1 MLEQLQ
7 KLGELKRPGCSP
19 RPSSRRRRRRS
30 SHVDRCGSGG
40 LPEKPATCTVNLPV
54 PAAQVVGLGS
64 LAGIARVLGLEAD
77 NATVQTETRSRST
90 DSSRLA
96 LPKHAADHRQPSTTR
111 RHAALVA
118 VTHTLIESPRCA
130 ATQLRGII
138 RLMLQG
144 PARPCWRSPNGGYP
158 PRSVRCPP
166 RPVRSARSGDG
177 VFALLAVE
185 AGDDDTLSHGDL
197 DAGDDRAAQ
206 CDPARADRRRVA
218 RRYDGWVERERPVIE
233 TAPATE
239 PRARRPMV
247 PRWQND
253 V

>member
-1 MLEQLQ
+1 MYGQLA
-7 KLGELKRPGCSP
+7 GTGRTGRRPGQSGRHRPSAGPGSRQRHDP
-19 RPSSRRRRRRS
+19 RPK
-30 SHVDRCGSGG
+30 
-40 LPEKPATCTVNLPV
+40 PE
-54 PAAQVVGLGS
+54 AAHRQL
-64 LAGIARVLGLEAD
+64 RP
-77 NATVQTETRSRST
+77 
-90 DSSRLA
+90 A

-138 RLMLQG
+138 RLDACRG
-144 PARPCWRSPNGGYP
+144 PRDLVGG
-158 PRSVRCPP
+158 RRTAGT
-166 RPVRSARSGDG
+166 RLGQSGVHRG
-177 VFALLAVE
+177 RFGLRGLATEVFALLAVE

>member
-1 MLEQLQ
+1 MLAVAE
-7 KLGELKRPGCSP
+7 
-19 RPSSRRRRRRS
+19 RR
-30 SHVDRCGSGG
+30 
-40 LPEKPATCTVNLPV
+40 V
-54 PAAQVVGLGS
+54 PASVSQVSTAAGLVRG
-64 LAGIARVLGLEAD
+64 LA
-77 NATVQTETRSRST
+77 T
-90 DSSRLA
+90 
-96 LPKHAADHRQPSTTR
+96 K
-111 RHAALVA
+111 
-118 VTHTLIESPRCA
+118 
-130 ATQLRGII
+130 
-138 RLMLQG
+138 
-144 PARPCWRSPNGGYP
+144 
-158 PRSVRCPP
+158 
-166 RPVRSARSGDG
+166 